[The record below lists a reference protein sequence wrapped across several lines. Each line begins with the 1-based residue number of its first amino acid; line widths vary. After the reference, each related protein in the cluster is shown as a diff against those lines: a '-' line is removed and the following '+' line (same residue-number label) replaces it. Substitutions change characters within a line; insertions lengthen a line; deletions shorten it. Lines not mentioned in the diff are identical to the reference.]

1 MLLNCAYPLQIG
13 NLRAAGGIHHIERV
27 DRCAGLSVN
36 SKKRDQNIL
45 AIKAAE
51 HIIKQSDT
59 VRGLKFNQG
68 VSRMRLVVDR
78 DPRGKFNANGR
89 AKARALR
96 LFDRWHEIEAFVLE
110 CAAQRLFYQ
119 LEIGRT
125 RNGARFRIAS
135 TENN

>member
-1 MLLNCAYPLQIG
+1 MFWLAAQNRMLQMLLDRPYPLQIG
-13 NLRAAGGIHHIERV
+13 NLCVTEGIHRIERI
-27 DRCAGLSVN
+27 DCRAGLGIN
-36 SKKRDQNIL
+36 SKKRDQDIL

-78 DPRGKFNANGR
+78 DPRGKFNADGR

-119 LEIGRT
+119 LEIG
-125 RNGARFRIAS
+125 
-135 TENN
+135 